1 MRLCFHHYSPGKNS
15 NLNAPVLLRQDAA
28 PLSHCGAQRDENVL
42 QKAQC
47 FTLLT
52 FPVLPVYKQLWSPS
66 LWALCTSQTR
76 TDGGASCLN
85 EAFLTC
91 LHCGS
96 QTHIYLSSSAKA
108 FAKVKGG
115 NTQWWRYDGVL
126 SSLYRFSHTVC
137 SATKNPSRHTDT
149 SLIFF
154 INCNGCLGFFHS
166 NGSQSCPA
174 ILMQQ
179 KHVTVSFIF

>member
-1 MRLCFHHYSPGKNS
+1 MGLCFHHYSPGKNS

-28 PLSHCGAQRDENVL
+28 PLSHCGAQRDENAL

-76 TDGGASCLN
+76 TDGGASRLN

-96 QTHIYLSSSAKA
+96 RTHIYLSSSAKA
-108 FAKVKGG
+108 FAKVKEATHSDEDTMTSFQLYTDFH
-115 NTQWWRYDGVL
+115 TQFVQLQKTPAD
-126 SSLYRFSHTVC
+126 
-137 SATKNPSRHTDT
+137 TDT

-154 INCNGCLGFFHS
+154 INCNGCLFVF
-166 NGSQSCPA
+166 P
-174 ILMQQ
+174 
-179 KHVTVSFIF
+179 